1 MLIDDNISVSGLKDI
16 YKFAQ
21 FHLHW
26 GYTSEVGSEHTIDGK
41 VIHWKAINYLI
52 NVS

>member
-1 MLIDDNISVSGLKDI
+1 MLIDDVLVSGLNDI

-41 VIHWKAINYLI
+41 VINWKAINYVI

>member
-1 MLIDDNISVSGLKDI
+1 MLKIYNSEVTGGPVNNE

-26 GYTSEVGSEHTIDGK
+26 GNGDNGSEHTIDEHQYASE
-41 VIHWKAINYLI
+41 VFI
-52 NVS
+52 

>member
-1 MLIDDNISVSGLKDI
+1 MLQINNSEVTGGPVNNI

-26 GYTSEVGSEHTIDGK
+26 GNGDNGSEHTIDEFQYASE
-41 VIHWKAINYLI
+41 VFI
-52 NVS
+52 

>member
-1 MLIDDNISVSGLKDI
+1 MLIDDILVSGLNDI

-41 VIHWKAINYLI
+41 VINWKAINWLC
-52 NVS
+52 N